1 MNNKIKVKI
10 ISIEGVCHNNFK
22 IGDEVI
28 IDEKGIHG
36 KICIHAL
43 YSLLPKAFA
52 MLYEATFPWLKDKNV
67 ATHPCPDYKNPVLYE
82 LKIIKK

>member
-10 ISIEGVCHNNFK
+10 ISIDGVCHNNFK
-22 IGDEVI
+22 IGDKVI
-28 IDEKGIHG
+28 IDEKGVHG
-36 KICIHAL
+36 EICIHAL

-52 MLYEATFPWLKDKNV
+52 MLYGVIFPWLKDKNV

-82 LKIIKK
+82 LKRIKK